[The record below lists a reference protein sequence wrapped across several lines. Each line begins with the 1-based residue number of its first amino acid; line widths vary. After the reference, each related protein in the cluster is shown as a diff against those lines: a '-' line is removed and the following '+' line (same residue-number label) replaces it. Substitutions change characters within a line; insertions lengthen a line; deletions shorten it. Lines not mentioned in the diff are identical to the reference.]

1 MLAYDAM
8 LYCIVL
14 PNFSPSRR
22 TASPLGTDLE
32 SEAYGLIVLIN
43 RMNRIP
49 LMKQMQSIGE
59 CFYFIFGVDNI

>member
-14 PNFSPSRR
+14 PNFSPSPR

-49 LMKQMQSIGE
+49 LMKNAVYWRMFLIQ
-59 CFYFIFGVDNI
+59 FWR